1 MKNNY
6 KLNSKLIVIIALFL
20 CNVFYGHA
28 QQYFSLKGSFSDSA
42 GIMLYN
48 TINNENGNLTYNY
61 GPALPSPYSISDSAV
76 AKFINGYYYIN
87 NGARKTFTVDAIN
100 QFTAFNNALNSNSL
114 NISDMF
120 LCFNYGEFN
129 SDPQSW
135 SIINNIEN
143 RKYYVELEIYINLN
157 KIAVLYFN
165 DFRAKINYN
174 NPYNPSDDKITF
186 ESEFGY
192 IAKNQN
198 YDTIIDPIADSL
210 MKDINSKGMKL
221 QVNQTQFDRTINI
234 VYPDVMYFGKL
245 YNVTDA
251 KLIVGNE
258 CPINAE
264 FTAKVFNETP
274 NYGKNWMFENYNVNS
289 NYYNAY
295 IDYGDGSKDTL
306 IEQSSGIFK
315 THEYA
320 SFGTRNVTMTV
331 VDINDPSCA
340 ETFTKTINVVKKCNN
355 YNVSMFSSSC
365 NSYMIDVSPDG
376 FQGSPSYKVNWNLGD
391 SVYNDPIPYSS
402 MANFYMY
409 YDTPGPK
416 NIVISIFDQVE
427 ASCEYI
433 YTDSIYIYPPVVID
447 NIVKINPG
455 DSSRFLFDVNT
466 SGGSGYFTYKW
477 NNLEGNYFEV
487 YNDKF
492 NYAFKTGTGD
502 FYYNLSVDDRLTNCT
517 VMKDDTAH
525 LTYQD
530 MNKTMAYLGVD
541 PTSNTCDKIINFKFY
556 AQDGFMTTCAV
567 EFDWDNDG
575 NADSIISNYD
585 TQSPIFN
592 IDHEYAVGNYTA
604 RIKVISSNM
613 ATQFTEYTTSFSVYD
628 EVSLSYEAIQNKPN
642 EITLKAL
649 AQGGTGNYTYEWI
662 IEGAIYKTAD
672 VKLNLIEF
680 REYHA
685 QLNIKDVNKPQCTYG
700 MEVIFEL
707 KNFNNNSC
715 MAMYSYTQDTL
726 NERKLYFENY
736 STSYLQNNPANIQY
750 FWDFNDG
757 TYSNEMNPIH
767 TFASNG
773 NYKVKLSINDG
784 FGCINFYETNI
795 MIGDISTYC
804 YAAFDY
810 SVNMATNTVAFE
822 NLSTSYPNGCVWYF
836 GDGSVSTQASPTY
849 TYATSGVYYVGL
861 MIYNQAQQCMDY
873 TEEMIEVGIIDNNCQ
888 ANFIFYNDIA
898 TNKVYFTNTS
908 TGTANNYYWDF
919 GDGDTSSLANP
930 IHQYA
935 NPGYYDV
942 CLNIWNTSTNC
953 WNMQCKPI
961 IAGEDSTICLADF
974 SYMSNFIT
982 KTVNF
987 TNNTIGDYT
996 ESNWDFGDGLTSTTA
1011 NPSHT
1016 YSAPGMY
1023 LVGLTVKNSFDF
1035 YSYYYDIV
1043 TLDTTHNGI
1052 YGDFGYIAGQGP
1064 GKAAGKVDFKGTSF
1078 GDVSKVIWNFGD
1090 DNLDSTKINVSHEYE
1105 NPGDYNVCLTVISQQ
1120 GEKFNKCKTINIA
1133 QKIVKN
1139 SKIDFDIY
1147 PNPAKEELF
1156 INYNLANAGNID
1168 ISIYD
1173 ALGNQVL
1180 SKENISTKGVFKS
1193 KINVSSLNQGV
1204 YFVKIKTDNG
1214 IGVQKFIINK

>member
-6 KLNSKLIVIIALFL
+6 KLNTKLIVIIALFL
-20 CNVFYGHA
+20 CNVFYGQA

-42 GIMLYN
+42 GIFLYN
-48 TINNENGNLTYNY
+48 KIYDENGHFTYDY
-61 GPALPSPYSISDSAV
+61 GPALPNPYNISDSAV
-76 AKFINGYYYIN
+76 AKYINGYKYVDYET
-87 NGARKTFTVDAIN
+87 RKTFTVEAIN
-100 QFTAFNNALNSNSL
+100 QFTAFNNALTSNSL
-114 NISDMF
+114 NASDIF
-120 LCFNYGEFN
+120 LCFYYGELN
-129 SDPQSW
+129 SDPQNW

-143 RKYYVELEIYINLN
+143 RKYYVQLQIYVNST
-157 KIAVLYFN
+157 KIANVYFN
-165 DFRAKINYN
+165 DLKAKINYN
-174 NPYNPSDDKITF
+174 NPYNATDDKITF
-186 ESEFGY
+186 ESEYGFVE
-192 IAKNQN
+192 KE
-198 YDTIIDPIADSL
+198 YDLSNPYSEIADSM
-210 MKDINSKGMKL
+210 MKDINSKGIKL
-221 QVNQTQFDRTINI
+221 LVNQMQFDRVINI
-234 VYPDVMYFGKL
+234 VESNEILKGKL

-264 FTAKVFNETP
+264 FTAKVDFYTP
-274 NYGKNWMFENYNVNS
+274 KYGKNWEFVNNNVNS
-289 NYYNAY
+289 NYYNVY

-306 IEQSSGIFK
+306 IEQSSGIYK

-331 VDINDPSCA
+331 VDINDPSCSN
-340 ETFTKTINVVKKCNN
+340 TFTKTINVVKKCNN
-355 YNVSMFSSSC
+355 CNVSMFSSSC

-376 FQGSPSYKVNWNLGD
+376 FQGTTAYKVNWNLGD
-391 SVYNDPIPYSS
+391 SIYNDTTVHAS
-402 MANFYMY
+402 MANFFMY
-409 YDTPGPK
+409 YDTPGSK

-427 ASCEYI
+427 TSCEYI
-433 YTDSIYIYPPVVID
+433 YTDSIYIYPRVVID

-466 SGGSGYFTYKW
+466 SGGSGNFTYKW

-487 YNDKF
+487 YNDTF

-502 FYYNLSVDDRLTNCT
+502 FYYNLSIDDRLTNCSDMKADT
-517 VMKDDTAH
+517 VHVA
-525 LTYQD
+525 YQD
-530 MNKTMAYLGVD
+530 MNKTLAYLGVD
-541 PTSNTCDKIINFKFY
+541 PTSDQCDKIINFKFY
-556 AQDGFMTTCAV
+556 AQDGLLTTCYV

-575 NADSIISNYD
+575 IADSVISNYD

-604 RIKVISSNM
+604 RIKVVSINM
-613 ATQFTEYTTSFSVYD
+613 PTQFSEYTTNFTVNDALSTNY
-628 EVSLSYEAIQNKPN
+628 EVIQNKPN
-642 EITLKAL
+642 EVTLKAIVS
-649 AQGGTGNYTYEWI
+649 GGSGSYDYNWN

-672 VKLNLIEF
+672 VKLNLTEY

-685 QLNIKDVNKPQCTYG
+685 DLTIKDKNKPLCIDYIYP
-700 MEVIFEL
+700 IFEL

-736 STSYLQNNPANIQY
+736 SSSYLQSNPDSIQY

-757 TYSNEMNPIH
+757 TYSSEMNPVH
-767 TFASNG
+767 TFATNG

-784 FGCINFYETNI
+784 FGCINLYETNI

-810 SVNMATNTVAFE
+810 SVNMATNTVTFE

-836 GDGSVSTQASPTY
+836 GDGSVSTQANPTY

-873 TEEMIEVGIIDNNCQ
+873 TEQMIEVGIIDNYCN

-930 IHQYA
+930 IHQYTT
-935 NPGYYDV
+935 PGYYDV

-974 SYMSNFIT
+974 SYMSNFNT

-987 TNNTIGDYT
+987 TNKTMGDYT
-996 ESNWDFGDGLTSTTA
+996 ESNWDFGDGTTSTTA
-1011 NPSHT
+1011 NPFHT
-1016 YSAPGMY
+1016 YAEPGMY
-1023 LVGLTVKNSFDF
+1023 LVSLSVKNNFDF

-1043 TLDTTHNGI
+1043 TLDTTHEGI
-1052 YGDFGYIAGQGP
+1052 YGDFGYVAGQGP
-1064 GKAAGKVDFKGTSF
+1064 GKAAGKVDYKGTTF

-1090 DNLDSTKINVSHEYE
+1090 DNLDSTRINVTHEYE
-1105 NPGDYNVCLTVISQQ
+1105 NPGNYNVCLKVVNQQ
-1120 GEKFNKCKTINIA
+1120 GETYNKCKTVNIA
-1133 QKIVKN
+1133 LKVAEN
-1139 SKIDFDIY
+1139 SKLDFNIY

-1156 INYNLANAGNID
+1156 VNYNLANEGNID
-1168 ISIYD
+1168 ITIYD
-1173 ALGNQVL
+1173 ALGSQVL
-1180 SKENISTKGVFKS
+1180 SKENISVKGVFKS

-1204 YFVKIKTDNG
+1204 YFVKIKTDKG
-1214 IGVQKFIINK
+1214 VGVQKFIINK